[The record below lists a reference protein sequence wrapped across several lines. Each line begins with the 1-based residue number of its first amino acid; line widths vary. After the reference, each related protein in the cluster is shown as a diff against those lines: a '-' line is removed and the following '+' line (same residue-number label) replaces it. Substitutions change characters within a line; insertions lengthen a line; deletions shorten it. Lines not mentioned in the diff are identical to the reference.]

1 MRQVDVHSQIRI
13 QRGCPTSR
21 VLWENL
27 NMSEELVSSQA
38 VGGIPSLT
46 EGQIFQRGVTELVLF
61 YSNFAW
67 CSIGQ
72 ASSALVLNL
81 EGT

>member
-1 MRQVDVHSQIRI
+1 M
-13 QRGCPTSR
+13 
-21 VLWENL
+21 
-27 NMSEELVSSQA
+27 SSQA